1 MVLQVHIGHAT
12 FCPHGGHRAPGC
24 GSVKWTLLR
33 LVPPGTSGTMPSP
46 LVAIRERIANQVR
59 GLTRAT
65 GSLTLDIASP
75 PGDPGLFGPDAVCWK
90 VHADFPAMM
99 AGGVSALLLQALHP
113 RALAGVWDHSNF
125 REDLQGRLGRT
136 AQFVAGTTYGS
147 RHDALALID
156 RVKTIHD
163 RVQGIAPDGR
173 PYSANDPDL
182 LTWVHV
188 AEMSSFLA
196 GYLRYV
202 DGNLSG
208 AQQDRYFEET
218 ALVAEML
225 GARNVPKSR
234 AAVQTYLN
242 AMRAELVSSDRTR
255 TVVEVLMT
263 WQAPRP
269 GLRPAVRL
277 FLDAGIQLLPPWA
290 RQMLDLKQPPLQ
302 AAFASAAMR
311 TVAPTLRWALHEG
324 SVAHRARRR
333 ALAPATG

>member
-1 MVLQVHIGHAT
+1 
-12 FCPHGGHRAPGC
+12 
-24 GSVKWTLLR
+24 
-33 LVPPGTSGTMPSP
+33 MPSP
-46 LVAIRERIANQVR
+46 LATLRERIANQVR
-59 GLTRAT
+59 GLTRAS
-65 GSLTLDIASP
+65 GGLSLDIASP
-75 PGDPGLFGPDAVCWK
+75 PGDPGLFGPDAVCWQ

-99 AGGVSALLLQALHP
+99 AGGISALLLQTLHP

-147 RHDALALID
+147 RHDALALIEH
-156 RVKTIHD
+156 VKVIHH

-202 DGNLSG
+202 DGGLSG

-218 ALVAEML
+218 ALVAELL
-225 GARNVPKSR
+225 GARDVPKSR
-234 AAVQTYLN
+234 TAIRDYLN
-242 AMRAELVSSDRTR
+242 AMRAELVASDRTR
-255 TVVEVLMT
+255 TVVDVLMN
-263 WQAPRP
+263 WPVPRP
-269 GLRPAVRL
+269 GLKLAVRL

-290 RQMLDLKQPPLQ
+290 AQMLDLKPPPLR
-302 AAFASAAMR
+302 AALASAAMR
-311 TVAPTLRWALHEG
+311 TVAPTLRWALYEG
-324 SVAHRARRR
+324 SVACKARRR
-333 ALAPATG
+333 ALMPAAG

>member
-1 MVLQVHIGHAT
+1 MSPL
-12 FCPHGGHRAPGC
+12 
-24 GSVKWTLLR
+24 
-33 LVPPGTSGTMPSP
+33 PSP
-46 LVAIRERIANQVR
+46 FTALRERIANQVR

-65 GSLTLDIASP
+65 GGLSLDIGSP
-75 PGDPGLFGPDAVCWK
+75 PGDPGLFGPDAVCWQ
-90 VHADFPAMM
+90 VHADFPTMM
-99 AGGVSALLLQALHP
+99 AGGISALLLQALHP

-147 RHDALALID
+147 RHDALALIAH
-156 RVKTIHD
+156 VKDIHQ

-202 DGNLSG
+202 DSHLSP
-208 AQQDRYFEET
+208 ARQDRYFEET
-218 ALVAEML
+218 ALVAELL
-225 GARNVPKSR
+225 GARDVPKSR
-234 AAVQTYLN
+234 AAVHAYLN
-242 AMRAELVSSDRTR
+242 AMRAELVASDRTR

-290 RQMLDLKQPPLQ
+290 MQMLDLKRPPLQ
-302 AAFASAAMR
+302 AALAAAAMR
-311 TVAPTLRWALHEG
+311 TVAPTLRWALSEG
-324 SVAHRARRR
+324 SVARRARRR
-333 ALAPATG
+333 ALAPATT

>member
-1 MVLQVHIGHAT
+1 MH
-12 FCPHGGHRAPGC
+12 
-24 GSVKWTLLR
+24 
-33 LVPPGTSGTMPSP
+33 SP
-46 LVAIRERIANQVR
+46 LATLRERIANQVR
-59 GLTRAT
+59 GLTRAS
-65 GSLTLDIASP
+65 GGLSLDIASP
-75 PGDPGLFGPDAVCWK
+75 PGDPGLFGPDAVCWQ
-90 VHADFPAMM
+90 VHADFPSMM

-147 RHDALALID
+147 RHDALALIE
-156 RVKTIHD
+156 RVKGIHD
-163 RVQGIAPDGR
+163 RVRGVAPDGQ

-196 GYLRYV
+196 GYLRYT

-208 AQQDRYFEET
+208 AKQDRYFEET
-218 ALVAEML
+218 ALVAELL
-225 GARNVPKSR
+225 GARDVPKSR

-242 AMRAELVSSDRTR
+242 AMRAELVASDRTR

-263 WQAPRP
+263 WRAPRP
-269 GLRPAVRL
+269 GLQPAVHV

-290 RQMLDLKQPPLQ
+290 MQMLDLERPPLR

-311 TVAPTLRWALHEG
+311 TVAPALRWALVEG
-324 SVAHRARRR
+324 SVARRARRR
-333 ALAPATG
+333 ALAPAAS

>member
-1 MVLQVHIGHAT
+1 
-12 FCPHGGHRAPGC
+12 
-24 GSVKWTLLR
+24 
-33 LVPPGTSGTMPSP
+33 MPSP
-46 LVAIRERIANQVR
+46 LATLRERIANQVR

-65 GSLTLDIASP
+65 GGLTLDIASP
-75 PGDPGLFGPDAVCWK
+75 PGDPGLFGPDAVCWQ
-90 VHADFPAMM
+90 VHADFPSMM
-99 AGGVSALLLQALHP
+99 AGGISALLLQALHP

-147 RHDALALID
+147 RHDALTLIEH
-156 RVKTIHD
+156 VKVIHG
-163 RVQGIAPDGR
+163 RIQGIAPDGR

-202 DGNLSG
+202 DGSLSG
-208 AQQDRYFEET
+208 ANQDRYFAET
-218 ALVAEML
+218 ALIAELL
-225 GARNVPKSR
+225 GATDVPKSR
-234 AAVQTYLN
+234 AAVQAYLN
-242 AMRAELVSSDRTR
+242 AMRAELVASDRTR

-269 GLRPAVRL
+269 GLQPAVRI

-290 RQMLDLKQPPLQ
+290 
-302 AAFASAAMR
+302 
-311 TVAPTLRWALHEG
+311 T
-324 SVAHRARRR
+324 
-333 ALAPATG
+333 

>member
-1 MVLQVHIGHAT
+1 
-12 FCPHGGHRAPGC
+12 
-24 GSVKWTLLR
+24 
-33 LVPPGTSGTMPSP
+33 MPSP
-46 LVAIRERIANQVR
+46 LATLRERIANQVR

-65 GSLTLDIASP
+65 GGLTLDIASP
-75 PGDPGLFGPDAVCWK
+75 PGDHGLFGPDAVCWQ
-90 VHADFPAMM
+90 VHADFPSMM
-99 AGGVSALLLQALHP
+99 AGGISALLLQALHP

-147 RHDALALID
+147 RHDALTLIEH
-156 RVKTIHD
+156 VKVIHG
-163 RVQGIAPDGR
+163 RIQGIAPDGR

-202 DGNLSG
+202 DGSLSG
-208 AQQDRYFEET
+208 ANQDRYFAET
-218 ALVAEML
+218 ALIAELL
-225 GARNVPKSR
+225 GATDVPKSR
-234 AAVQTYLN
+234 AAVQAYLN
-242 AMRAELVSSDRTR
+242 AMRAELVASDRTR

-269 GLRPAVRL
+269 GLQPAVRI

-290 RQMLDLKQPPLQ
+290 TQMLQLERPPLR
-302 AAFASAAMR
+302 AAFSAAAMR
-311 TVAPTLRWALHEG
+311 TVAPTLRWALHDG
-324 SVAHRARRR
+324 SVARRARRR
-333 ALAPATG
+333 ALAPRVS

>member
-1 MVLQVHIGHAT
+1 
-12 FCPHGGHRAPGC
+12 
-24 GSVKWTLLR
+24 
-33 LVPPGTSGTMPSP
+33 MPSP

-99 AGGVSALLLQALHP
+99 AGGISALLLQALHP

-136 AQFVAGTTYGS
+136 AQFVACTTYGS

-202 DGNLSG
+202 DASLSG

-225 GARNVPKSR
+225 GAHDVPKSR

-242 AMRAELVSSDRTR
+242 AMRAELVASDRTR

-290 RQMLDLKQPPLQ
+290 IQMLDLKRPPLQ
-302 AAFASAAMR
+302 ATFASAAMR
-311 TVAPTLRWALHEG
+311 TVAPTLRWALYEG
-324 SVAHRARRR
+324 SVARRARRR
-333 ALAPATG
+333 ALAPATS

>member
-1 MVLQVHIGHAT
+1 
-12 FCPHGGHRAPGC
+12 
-24 GSVKWTLLR
+24 
-33 LVPPGTSGTMPSP
+33 MPSLLSP
-46 LVAIRERIANQVR
+46 LRNRIATHIR
-59 GLTRAT
+59 GFTRAS
-65 GSLTLDIASP
+65 GGLTLDIASP
-75 PGDPGLFGPDAVCWK
+75 PGDPGLFGPDAVCWQ

-147 RHDALALID
+147 RRDALALIEHVKD
-156 RVKTIHD
+156 IHGRVH
-163 RVQGIAPDGR
+163 GIAPDGR

-202 DGNLSG
+202 DGSLSG
-208 AQQDRYFEET
+208 ARQDQYFAET
-218 ALVAEML
+218 ALVAELL
-225 GARNVPKSR
+225 GARDVPKSR
-234 AAVQTYLN
+234 AAVQAYLN
-242 AMRAELVSSDRTR
+242 AMRAELLASERTR
-255 TVVEVLMT
+255 EVVAVLMA

-269 GLRPAVRL
+269 ALQPAVRI

-290 RQMLDLKQPPLQ
+290 LQMLALEPPPLR
-302 AAFASAAMR
+302 AALTAAAMR
-311 TVAPTLRWALHEG
+311 TIAPTLRWALYEG
-324 SVAHRARRR
+324 SVVRRARKR
-333 ALAPATG
+333 ALTPAAS

>member
-1 MVLQVHIGHAT
+1 M
-12 FCPHGGHRAPGC
+12 F
-24 GSVKWTLLR
+24 
-33 LVPPGTSGTMPSP
+33 SP
-46 LVAIRERIANQVR
+46 LETLRERIANQVR
-59 GLTRAT
+59 GLTRAA
-65 GSLTLDIASP
+65 GGVSLDIDSP
-75 PGDPGLFGPDAVCWK
+75 PGDPGLFGPDAVCWQ

-147 RHDALALID
+147 RRDALALIEH
-156 RVKTIHD
+156 VKLIHN

-202 DGNLSG
+202 DGGLSG
-208 AQQDRYFEET
+208 ARQDRYFEET
-218 ALVAEML
+218 ALVAELL
-225 GARNVPKSR
+225 GARDVPKSR
-234 AAVQTYLN
+234 ASVRDYLN
-242 AMRAELVSSDRTR
+242 AMRAELVASDRTR
-255 TVVEVLMT
+255 TVVEVLMR

-269 GLRPAVRL
+269 GLQPAVRV
-277 FLDAGIQLLPPWA
+277 FLDAGIELLPPWA
-290 RQMLDLKQPPLQ
+290 TQMLGLEPPPLR
-302 AAFASAAMR
+302 AALASVAMR
-311 TVAPTLRWALHEG
+311 AAAPTLRWALYGG
-324 SVAHRARRR
+324 SIARRARRR
-333 ALAPATG
+333 ALAPATR

>member
-1 MVLQVHIGHAT
+1 
-12 FCPHGGHRAPGC
+12 
-24 GSVKWTLLR
+24 
-33 LVPPGTSGTMPSP
+33 MPSP
-46 LVAIRERIANQVR
+46 LATVRERIANQVR
-59 GLTRAT
+59 GLTRAS
-65 GSLTLDIASP
+65 GGLSLDIASP
-75 PGDPGLFGPDAVCWK
+75 PGDPGLFGPDAVCWQ

-99 AGGVSALLLQALHP
+99 AGGISALLLQTLHP

-147 RHDALALID
+147 RHDALALIEH
-156 RVKTIHD
+156 VKVIHH

-202 DGNLSG
+202 DGGLSG

-218 ALVAEML
+218 ALVAELL
-225 GARNVPKSR
+225 GARDVPKSR
-234 AAVQTYLN
+234 TAIRDYLN
-242 AMRAELVSSDRTR
+242 AMRAELVASDRTR
-255 TVVEVLMT
+255 TVVDVLMN
-263 WQAPRP
+263 WPVPRP
-269 GLRPAVRL
+269 GLKLAVRL

-290 RQMLDLKQPPLQ
+290 AQMLDLKPPPLR
-302 AAFASAAMR
+302 AALASAAMR
-311 TVAPTLRWALHEG
+311 TVAPTLRWALYEG
-324 SVAHRARRR
+324 SVARKARRR
-333 ALAPATG
+333 ALMPAAG

>member
-1 MVLQVHIGHAT
+1 
-12 FCPHGGHRAPGC
+12 
-24 GSVKWTLLR
+24 
-33 LVPPGTSGTMPSP
+33 MPSP
-46 LVAIRERIANQVR
+46 LDAIRERIANQVR

-99 AGGVSALLLQALHP
+99 AGGISALLLQALHP

-147 RHDALALID
+147 LQDALALID

-202 DGNLSG
+202 DAGLSG

-225 GARNVPKSR
+225 GARDVPKSR

-242 AMRAELVSSDRTR
+242 AMRAELVASDRTR
-255 TVVEVLMT
+255 TVVDVLMT

-290 RQMLDLKQPPLQ
+290 IQMLDLKRPPLQ

-311 TVAPTLRWALHEG
+311 TVAPTLRWALHDG
-324 SVAHRARRR
+324 SVARRARRR
-333 ALAPATG
+333 ALAPAAS

>member
-1 MVLQVHIGHAT
+1 
-12 FCPHGGHRAPGC
+12 
-24 GSVKWTLLR
+24 
-33 LVPPGTSGTMPSP
+33 MPSP
-46 LVAIRERIANQVR
+46 LATLRERIANQVR
-59 GLTRAT
+59 GLTRAS
-65 GSLTLDIASP
+65 GGLSLDIASP
-75 PGDPGLFGPDAVCWK
+75 PGDPGLFGPDAVCWQ

-99 AGGVSALLLQALHP
+99 AGGISALLLQTLHP

-147 RHDALALID
+147 RHDALALIEH
-156 RVKTIHD
+156 VKVIHH

-202 DGNLSG
+202 DGGLSG

-218 ALVAEML
+218 ALVAELL
-225 GARNVPKSR
+225 GARDVPKSR
-234 AAVQTYLN
+234 TAIRDYLN
-242 AMRAELVSSDRTR
+242 AMRAELVASDRTR
-255 TVVEVLMT
+255 TVVDVLMN
-263 WQAPRP
+263 WPVPRP
-269 GLRPAVRL
+269 GLKLAVRL

-290 RQMLDLKQPPLQ
+290 AQMLDLKPPPLR
-302 AAFASAAMR
+302 AALASAAMR
-311 TVAPTLRWALHEG
+311 TVAPTLRWALYEG
-324 SVAHRARRR
+324 SVARKARRR
-333 ALAPATG
+333 ALMPAAG

>member
-1 MVLQVHIGHAT
+1 M
-12 FCPHGGHRAPGC
+12 
-24 GSVKWTLLR
+24 LLR
-33 LVPPGTSGTMPSP
+33 LVLPGTSGTMPSP
-46 LVAIRERIANQVR
+46 LVAIRERIANKVR

-99 AGGVSALLLQALHP
+99 AGGISALLLQALHP

-147 RHDALALID
+147 RKDALALIE

-225 GARNVPKSR
+225 GARDVPKSR

-242 AMRAELVSSDRTR
+242 AMRVELVASDRTR
-255 TVVEVLMT
+255 TVVEVLTT

-290 RQMLDLKQPPLQ
+290 IQMLDLKRPPLQ
-302 AAFASAAMR
+302 AAIASAAMR
-311 TVAPTLRWALHEG
+311 TVAPMLRWALYEG
-324 SVAHRARRR
+324 SVARRARHR
-333 ALAPATG
+333 ALAPATT

>member
-1 MVLQVHIGHAT
+1 
-12 FCPHGGHRAPGC
+12 
-24 GSVKWTLLR
+24 
-33 LVPPGTSGTMPSP
+33 MPSP
-46 LVAIRERIANQVR
+46 LATLRERIANQVR
-59 GLTRAT
+59 GLTRAS
-65 GSLTLDIASP
+65 GGLSLDIASP
-75 PGDPGLFGPDAVCWK
+75 PGDPGLFGPDAVCWQ

-99 AGGVSALLLQALHP
+99 AGGISALLLQTLHP

-147 RHDALALID
+147 RHDALALIEH
-156 RVKTIHD
+156 VKVIHH

-202 DGNLSG
+202 DGGLSG

-218 ALVAEML
+218 ALVAELL
-225 GARNVPKSR
+225 GARDVPKSR
-234 AAVQTYLN
+234 TAIRDYLN
-242 AMRAELVSSDRTR
+242 AMRAELVASDRTR
-255 TVVEVLMT
+255 TVVDVLMN
-263 WQAPRP
+263 WPVPRP
-269 GLRPAVRL
+269 GLKLAVRL

-290 RQMLDLKQPPLQ
+290 AQMLDLKPSPLR
-302 AAFASAAMR
+302 AALASAAMR
-311 TVAPTLRWALHEG
+311 TVAPTLRWALYEG
-324 SVAHRARRR
+324 SVARKARRR
-333 ALAPATG
+333 ALMPAAG